1 MVMRL
6 EKKWWVSPFNLID
19 EVRRGMNLPKK
30 VGFYDVTL
38 RDGEQT
44 PGVVFKKEE
53 KVKIAK
59 ALDELGVQR
68 IEAGMP
74 VVSAEDKAAV
84 KAIANLGLSAE
95 VWGFCRCVK
104 TDVDACLEANVDAVV
119 CEIATSELKFKAY
132 GMDREKAMTRAV
144 ETLKYAKDHGL
155 HTAFF
160 SVDMTRAN
168 LDFLKTI
175 NTAAVKEGKADELIV
190 VDTLGVA
197 LPEVMYHLT
206 KKFKEWFKVP
216 IHIHCHNDFGLSTAC
231 ELAAIKAGAEW
242 AHVTINGLGEKAGNT
257 DLSELALSLY
267 LLYGIDVGLKYD
279 KLVSTS
285 KLVEQLSGVKMP
297 PFKPVVGENIFKRE
311 SGVTV
316 MQLIS
321 YPPAVESFVPELV
334 GGKREIVLGKKSGRH
349 SIEWKLKN
357 LGITVPEEQ
366 IEPILGK
373 VKALGES
380 KKSLVSDEEFKTIVN
395 QTRGK

>member
-1 MVMRL
+1 M
-6 EKKWWVSPFNLID
+6 EEKWWVSQYNSIG

-74 VVSAEDKAAV
+74 VVSPEDKAAV

-95 VWGFCRCVK
+95 VWGFCRCIK
-104 TDVDACLEANVDAVV
+104 TDVDACLEADVDAVV

-132 GMDREKAMTRAV
+132 GMDREKALTRAV
-144 ETLKYAKDHGL
+144 ETLEYAKHHGL

-160 SVDMTRAN
+160 SVDLTRAD
-168 LDFLKTI
+168 LDFLKKI
-175 NTAAVKEGKADELIV
+175 NTAAVKEGKADELVV

-197 LPEVMYHLT
+197 LPETIYYLT
-206 KKFKEWFKVP
+206 KKFKEWFNVP

-257 DLSELALSLY
+257 DLSELVLSLY

-380 KKSLVSDEEFKTIVN
+380 KKALVSDEEFRSIVN
-395 QTRGK
+395 QVRGK

>member
-1 MVMRL
+1 MQM
-6 EKKWWVSPFNLID
+6 EQKWWVSPYNFTD
-19 EVRRGMNLPKK
+19 EVRDKRKLPEK

-44 PGVVFKKEE
+44 PGVVFKKDE
-53 KVKIAK
+53 KVKIAQ
-59 ALDELGVQR
+59 ALDDLGVQR

-74 VVSAEDKAAV
+74 VVSPEDKAAV
-84 KAIANLGLSAE
+84 KAIAHLGLSAE
-95 VWGFCRCVK
+95 VWGFCRCIK
-104 TDVDACLEANVDAVV
+104 TDVDACLEADVDAVV
-119 CEIATSELKFKAY
+119 CEIATSDLKHKAY
-132 GMDREKAMTRAV
+132 GVDRQKVLLRAV

-160 SVDMTRAN
+160 SVDLTRSD
-168 LDFLKTI
+168 LDFLRTI
-175 NTAAVKEGKADELIV
+175 NAAAVKEGKADELVV

-197 LPEVMYHLT
+197 LPEAMYYLT

-216 IHIHCHNDFGLSTAC
+216 IHIHCHNDFGLGTAC
-231 ELAAIKAGAEW
+231 ELAAIMAGAEW

-267 LLYGIDVGLKYD
+267 LLYGLDVGLKYD

-297 PFKPVVGENIFKRE
+297 PFKAVVGDNVFRRE

-321 YPPAVESFVPELV
+321 FPPSVESFLPELV
-334 GGKREIVLGKKSGRH
+334 GGRREIVLGKKSGRH
-349 SIEWKLKN
+349 SIEWKLKT
-357 LGITVPEEQ
+357 LGITVTEDR
-366 IEPILGK
+366 IEPILSK
-373 VKALGES
+373 VKALSEN
-380 KKSLVSDEEFKTIVN
+380 KKALVSDEEFISIVN
-395 QTRGK
+395 EVCKK

>member
-1 MVMRL
+1 MS
-6 EKKWWVSPFNLID
+6 KYNFID
-19 EVRRGMNLPKK
+19 EVRREMKLPKK

-44 PGVVFKKEE
+44 PGVVFKRTE
-53 KVKIAK
+53 KVRIAR
-59 ALDELGVQR
+59 ALDDLGVQR

-74 VVSAEDKAAV
+74 VVSPEDKAAV
-84 KAIANLGLSAE
+84 KDIAHLGLSAE
-95 VWGFCRCVK
+95 VWGFCRCIK
-104 TDVDACLEANVDAVV
+104 TDVDACLEADVDAVV
-119 CEIATSELKFKAY
+119 CEIATSDLKFKAY
-132 GMDREKAMTRAV
+132 GLDKQKVLARCV

-160 SVDMTRAN
+160 SVDLTRAD

-175 NTAAVKEGKADELIV
+175 NTAAVDEGKADELVI

-197 LPEVMYHLT
+197 LPEAIFYLT

-231 ELAAIKAGAEW
+231 EMAAIKAGAEW

-267 LLYGIDVGLKYD
+267 LLYGLDVGLKYD
-279 KLVSTS
+279 KLVATS
-285 KLVEQLSGVKMP
+285 KLVEQLSGIKMP
-297 PFKPVVGENIFKRE
+297 PFKAVVGENLFKRE

-316 MQLIS
+316 MQLLS

-357 LGITVPEEQ
+357 LGMTVPEDQ

-373 VKALGES
+373 VKALSES
-380 KKSLVSDEEFKTIVN
+380 KKGLVSDEEFKSIVD
-395 QTRGK
+395 QALGK